1 MNAEQFKKI
10 IKQCI
15 KEAIRE
21 ELPLVLMEYQQR
33 PTSAPVITES
43 MKPLFMND
51 PEETNVV
58 RNELKNKMSYLFGM
72 EPQPKQ
78 QTAVV
83 AEEGGN
89 PYLSLLAETANN
101 MSAQD
106 IAGLRNMG

>member
-1 MNAEQFKKI
+1 MNAEQFKKV

-33 PTSAPVITES
+33 PTSAPVITEN
-43 MKPLFMND
+43 MKPLFMQDDN
-51 PEETNVV
+51 EVKAV
-58 RNELKNKMSYLFGM
+58 RSQIKNKMSDLFGM
-72 EPQPKQ
+72 EQQPKQ
-78 QTAVV
+78 QAVDT